1 MQYYTG
7 NNLLKQNIMNVNEIP
22 LPITE
27 CEVRNAITTLKARGH
42 DNIQSELLKHRGER
56 LIKIITT

>member
-1 MQYYTG
+1 
-7 NNLLKQNIMNVNEIP
+7 MNVNEEP

-27 CEVRNAITTLKARGH
+27 CEVRNAIPILKTGGH